1 MVFVICVILM
11 ASDYYGQYMGTMRNL
26 LTTTLEPLER
36 AAAIPSQVQ
45 KWYNHKLQDTAIL
58 ENQILQLNTENIML
72 KARLLQMKSLE
83 QELDRH
89 RRLLGTT
96 GRMDARSV
104 RVASVLF
111 YSSTPLTQYLTI
123 NKGSLD
129 NIKINQPVIDA
140 NGLIGQITSLT
151 PTSSRIMKIT
161 DPNHQT
167 PVRVLRTGQRG
178 IATGLGHSQLSLDF
192 IPITANIQPGDTLV
206 TSGLGGIFP
215 AGYPVATIT
224 EIIKTEGLSYLNIK
238 AKPIADLD
246 NTHEVLILFTTR
258 SPNELRLP

>member
-1 MVFVICVILM
+1 M
-11 ASDYYGQYMGTMRNL
+11 ASDYYGQYMGAMRNL
-26 LTTTLEPLER
+26 LTTTLEPVER
-36 AAAIPSQVQ
+36 VAAIPSQVQ
-45 KWYNHKLQDTAIL
+45 KWYNQKLEDTATL
-58 ENQILQLNTENIML
+58 ENQVLQLNTENIML
-72 KARLLQMKSLE
+72 RARLQQMESLE
-83 QELDRH
+83 QELDRL

-104 RVASVLF
+104 KVASVLF

-129 NIKINQPVIDA
+129 NININQPVIDA

-167 PVRVLRTGQRG
+167 PVRILRTGQRG
-178 IATGLGHSQLSLDF
+178 IASGLGHSQLSLDF

-224 EIIKTEGLSYLNIK
+224 EIVKTEGLSYLTIK
-238 AKPIADLD
+238 AEPIANLD
-246 NTHEVLILFTTR
+246 NTHEVLILFSTR